1 MSGPTYAG
9 AGPTYAGPRLS
20 IPREEPIAATPAERA
35 ADRQARLRGAAEQ
48 LEADAKALADAPAK
62 EWIERKQGLDRRLAD
77 LRAKAV
83 STIGGSPETLRG
95 EEAIAAI
102 IGRVE
107 ALLDAAVPP
116 PAIPPL
122 PGEPGVR
129 PGIEDKSA
137 EPGDVLEWV
146 STLPHAERRTLWSRY
161 ERASSGGRAAD
172 APADDFARAF
182 ANYVAEVRI
191 RTDLKA
197 IVDMSDRRAR
207 QWREANRRRAAVAET
222 AETDVEPPP
231 PSSPSGP
238 ATEIATM
245 ATDVERAVA
254 KTLNPFG
261 ADQPQVEVAKA
272 LRALAAAIDHA
283 PPTLTPSDQAAIE
296 RALRAAETYG
306 RMHGPGPG
314 RAVHD
319 PLLAVQGA
327 AQRHGFTIDVI
338 TAAAI
343 SDDAADLSKDD
354 QRDLTAR
361 SVRQVDRARDQL
373 RAWGLDAEADA
384 LGRGAVLMNWGANTA
399 GGLSDEGRRR
409 AVLQSRTLFEAAGEI
424 DAHIAMAEAA
434 GAGPGTAERRVFAK
448 VVSAYA
454 HAMARSAVDPDPL
467 AAARLEKQ
475 RLPLNLTRASL
486 AEGRASLE
494 SLRELDPGQAR
505 AADRAYDRADKQV
518 HELDGRMHAGKP
530 VDAADVADVA
540 ITARELS
547 FRNRVLTMEAQL
559 ESLAQAATKAD
570 EGWVAYFA
578 NHFAID
584 FKELPGK
591 LREQRAFMAGF
602 RTNHNRNVADATAK
616 IDEPDPT
623 LRELKVIEARKA
635 SLEFIE
641 NHLADYLK
649 TQRLQQMLEGAIH
662 AIEDAGTRAIVT
674 QLIAQTVLAI
684 AMSAGAG
691 VVAAAVGRVA
701 ATGAAVAMDGVVA
714 AANAGR
720 IANVAGVV
728 AQVATDAALNTAG
741 QKLLLG
747 DQASWTAAFT
757 ANAAVSAALAPLSGM
772 FARWGSGVAE
782 TEIRTA
788 QLWATR
794 GKMVLRAGVAM
805 TYEMVA
811 AAAVEYVVKRAQHEK
826 AQALDERTATEW
838 LLQGAA
844 MAVGR
849 AISQRLTRLSERYPA
864 VAERAVYT
872 PAQIERARAL
882 AAAAEATGTTAAA
895 QDAAA
900 EYHRLL
906 EAEHDAVEAT
916 IAHGRGDAG
925 QLRTVLAGNAAARA
939 ETNSVAFD
947 HLPLRLAGLEPE
959 NAGGMVWRGTS
970 DEIRSALDAAQR
982 GGHEVEVIAHGD
994 AATPWRVRIGGRDL
1008 ELIEGPAP
1016 AARRAPAK
1024 PPQRPVTHEDGA
1036 GEGARGGDDDAAG
1049 SAEEARP
1056 ADRDTAPPERVVL
1069 AGDDTYLRAAA
1080 DRAAPLE
1087 GYIDVVVHGTVDSF
1101 EVARLHDTV
1110 QVNHRALAT
1119 YLRKQGLE
1127 GYKIRLIACS
1137 SGMHPKAVAQHLANQ
1152 LQVEVLAPS
1161 DTAWID
1167 PSGQVGVGAKDRN
1180 TGRWVPY
1187 EPKSSG
1193 RRAIEIDPLEAER
1206 RERFASEEPAERE
1219 GPVAVYE
1226 PRVDRRVKAAAKAP
1240 AELAAD
1246 MGAPVVVDETMHDGV
1261 RVLVKRQPRLI
1272 VDALVVTEIRIGRNT
1287 TLADL
1292 HAHQDV
1298 IGQVTAYNG
1307 KLGALKLLYQRFT
1320 AWRKGQPAPRF
1331 PHGSRAWVTE
1341 LELTKLQQLIDSREA
1356 LRASGEGAEVDRG
1369 TLADEIA
1376 FLEGRRQ
1383 FHEET
1388 LRSLEDAPDQFEIE
1402 RPDVRAVT
1410 KEALAKGYQLPGP
1423 EVDPGARPEYY
1434 YYRHKPGNPDEFEL
1448 ARMASAPADAPALRA
1463 RVLGGQF
1470 TGFEKPAVAE
1480 GAVIPV
1486 GMSGPEVVEHVR
1498 RTVGLAEYALMLES
1512 AGLASKAAIDGVIMH
1527 SYSLRQTRSERITT
1541 DQVRGDVKAH
1551 FREPLMR
1558 HLLDPG
1564 LDDAASYARMRE
1576 MTKDLPP
1583 ADKGSLTEA
1592 WHLGRKVPNAKAHV
1606 EALVKRSDG
1615 DNAGKI
1621 EKRVIDAVDGATAV
1635 EVKSGAGEIDQG
1647 QLGAYLD
1654 MVRGNIEPGAKA
1666 PHIKKL
1672 KYVFTDPEGAKAN
1685 LAKFAEVMAD
1695 ENIAGRVAVECYQ
1708 KDGRSVTVSNADQA
1722 RAVLLSLS
1730 EAR

>member
-35 ADRQARLRGAAEQ
+35 ADRQAQLRGAAEQ
-48 LEADAKALADAPAK
+48 LEVDAKALARTPAK
-62 EWIERKQGLDRRLAD
+62 DWIERKQALDRRLAD
-77 LRAKAV
+77 LRARAV
-83 STIGGSPETLRG
+83 STTGGSAETLRG
-95 EEAIAAI
+95 EEGIAAVI
-102 IGRVE
+102 MRVE
-107 ALLDAAVPP
+107 TLLAAASPP

-122 PGEPGVR
+122 PGEPGIR
-129 PGIEDKSA
+129 PAIEDRSA
-137 EPGDVLEWV
+137 EAGDVLEWV
-146 STLPHAERRTLWSRY
+146 STLPHADRRTLWSRY

-172 APADDFARAF
+172 APADDFARSL

-191 RTDLKA
+191 RKDLKA

-207 QWREANRRRAAVAET
+207 QWREENRRRAAIAD
-222 AETDVEPPP
+222 DVEDDVAPPS
-231 PSSPSGP
+231 PSSPAGP
-238 ATEIATM
+238 ATEIGAM

-254 KTLNPFG
+254 KTLAPFG

-272 LRALAAAIDHA
+272 LRALAAAIDRA
-283 PPTLTPSDQAAIE
+283 PATLTPTDRAAIE

-314 RAVHD
+314 RAVHE

-338 TAAAI
+338 IAAAI
-343 SDDAADLSKDD
+343 SDDDADLGKDD

-384 LGRGAVLMNWGANTA
+384 LGRGALLLSWGANTA
-399 GGLSDEGRRR
+399 GGLSDEARRR

-434 GAGPGTAERRVFAK
+434 GAGPGTAEWRVFAK

-454 HAMARSAVDPDPL
+454 HAIARSSLDPDPL

-505 AADRAYDRADKQV
+505 AADRAYDRADKKV
-518 HELDGRMHAGKP
+518 HDLDGRMHAGKP

-559 ESLAQAATKAD
+559 EALAQAATKAD

-578 NHFAID
+578 NHFAIE

-591 LREQRAFMAGF
+591 LREQRAFMTGF
-602 RTNHNRNVADATAK
+602 RTNHNRNVVDATAK
-616 IDEPDPT
+616 IDEPDPS

-641 NHLADYLK
+641 GHLAAYLK
-649 TQRLQQMLEGAIH
+649 TQRLQQVLESAIH
-662 AIEDAGTRAIVT
+662 AIDDAGTRAVVT
-674 QLIAQTVLAI
+674 ELIAQTALAI

-772 FARWGSGVAE
+772 FARWGSSVSA
-782 TEIRTA
+782 TEVRTA
-788 QLWATR
+788 QLWAAR
-794 GKMVLRAGVAM
+794 GKMILRAGVAM

-826 AQALDERTATEW
+826 TQSLDEGTATEW

-849 AISQRLTRLSERYPA
+849 AISQRLSRLSERYAA
-864 VAERAVYT
+864 VAERALYT

-882 AAAAEATGTTAAA
+882 AASAEATGATAAA
-895 QDAAA
+895 QEAAA

-925 QLRTVLAGNAAARA
+925 QLRTVLAGNDAARA
-939 ETNSVAFD
+939 EASTVAFEE
-947 HLPLRLAGLEPE
+947 LPLRLAGLEPE
-959 NAGGMVWRGTS
+959 NAGGLVWRGTG
-970 DEIRSALDAAQR
+970 DEIRGAVEAAQR
-982 GGHEVEVIAHGD
+982 GGHEVEVVAQGD

-1008 ELIEGPAP
+1008 ELIEAP
-1016 AARRAPAK
+1016 AGETRRARAK
-1024 PPQRPVTHEDGA
+1024 SVQRPTSRDDDA
-1036 GEGARGGDDDAAG
+1036 GQGARAGDDDAPV
-1049 SAEEARP
+1049 SAEDARS

-1080 DRAAPLE
+1080 DRALPRE

-1127 GYKIRLIACS
+1127 GHKIRLIACS
-1137 SGMHPKAVAQHLANQ
+1137 SGMHPKAIAQHLANQ

-1167 PSGQVGVGAKDRN
+1167 ASGKVGVGAKDRD

-1187 EPKSSG
+1187 KPRTSG

-1206 RERFASEEPAERE
+1206 RERFAPEEPAERD

-1246 MGAPVVVDETMHDGV
+1246 MGAPVVVDDTMHDGV
-1261 RVLVKRQPRLI
+1261 SVRVKRQPRLF

-1331 PHGSRAWVTE
+1331 PQGSRAWVTE

-1356 LRASGEGAEVDRG
+1356 LRASGDSAEVDRA

-1388 LRSLEDAPDQFEIE
+1388 LRSLEDAPDQFAIE
-1402 RPDVRAVT
+1402 RPDVGAVT

-1448 ARMASAPADAPALRA
+1448 SRMGSAPADAPAIRA
-1463 RVLGGQF
+1463 RVLSGQF
-1470 TGFEKPAVAE
+1470 TGFEKPAVPE
-1480 GAVIPV
+1480 GAIIPV
-1486 GMSGPEVVEHVR
+1486 GKSGPDVVEHVR
-1498 RTVGLAEYALMLES
+1498 ATVGLKMYAKMLEN
-1512 AGLASKAAIDGVIMH
+1512 AEIASTTMIDGVIMH

-1583 ADKGSLTEA
+1583 ADKGNLTEA
-1592 WHLGRKVPNAKAHV
+1592 WHLGRKVPDAKAHV

-1654 MVRGNIEPGAKA
+1654 MVLGNIEPGAKA
-1666 PHIKKL
+1666 PQIKKL
-1672 KYVFTDPEGAKAN
+1672 RYVFTDPEGAKAN
-1685 LAKFAEVMAD
+1685 LARFAAVMSD
-1695 ENIAGRVAVECYQ
+1695 KNLVGLVSVDVYQ
-1708 KDGRSVTVSNADQA
+1708 KGGRMVTVSSAAQA

-1730 EAR
+1730 EG